1 MDAPLLTDDFREFL
15 KSFNDHHVEYLL
27 VGGYAVG
34 LHGYPRATIDLD
46 VWVRAELDNAT
57 HVISA
62 LRAFGFETTALRQ
75 DLFLKPES
83 IVRFGV
89 PPFRIEIMTA
99 IDGVQFDSC
108 HRRAVRFNVDGV
120 SVPVI
125 SLPDLKINKRAAGR
139 HKDLNDLENL
149 P

>member
-15 KSFNDHHVEYLL
+15 KSLNANHVEYLL

-46 VWVRAELDNAT
+46 VWVRPERANARR
-57 HVISA
+57 VIAA
-62 LRAFGFETTALRQ
+62 LRMFGFETTALTEN
-75 DLFLKPES
+75 LFINADS

-99 IDGVQFDSC
+99 IDGVQFDPC
-108 HRRAVRFNVDGV
+108 HRRADTFDVDGL

-125 SLPDLKINKRAAGR
+125 SLSDLKTNKRAAGR